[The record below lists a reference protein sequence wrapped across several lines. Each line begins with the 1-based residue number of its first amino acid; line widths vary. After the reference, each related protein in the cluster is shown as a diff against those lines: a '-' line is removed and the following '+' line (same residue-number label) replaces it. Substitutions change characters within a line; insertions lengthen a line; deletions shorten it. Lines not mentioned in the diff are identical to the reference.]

1 MNEQA
6 LKDRL
11 QTISKQKGIHFNDCW
26 KKLLLERFLVRLSRS
41 KHAEKFIFKGGFL
54 LAYMMEIGRE
64 TMDLDFLL
72 TNMTAS
78 EEKIV
83 ETIQEVILTISE
95 DGFSFSHAGIEPLE
109 QPHMDYSGYRI
120 SLKVEFGRMRDKIQI
135 DIGIGDIVT
144 PTNRDLHLFTY
155 KGKPMFEEEI
165 SLLVYPLETIF
176 AEKLET
182 VLSKGAINSRMKDYH
197 DLLLLVRNPSLIQ
210 LKSLED
216 AIQSTFKNR
225 GTIFELINFDEGLKL
240 LQKLWTAHLQD
251 LGNKNK
257 DLELPKDIQEAIK
270 EINSYLVQMKMISL
284 GKMIAD

>member
-41 KHAEKFIFKGGFL
+41 KHVDKFIFKGGFL

-72 TNMTAS
+72 TNMTAN

-83 ETIQEVILTISE
+83 EAIQEVILTTSE
-95 DGFSFSHAGIEPLE
+95 DGFSFSYVGIEPLE
-109 QPHMDYSGYRI
+109 QHHMDYSGYRI
-120 SLKVEFGRMRDKIQI
+120 SLKVEFGCMRDKIQI
-135 DIGIGDIVT
+135 DVGIGDIVT
-144 PTNRDLHLFTY
+144 PTNRDLHLFAY

-165 SLLVYPLETIF
+165 SLLVYPPETIF

-182 VLSKGAINSRMKDYH
+182 VLSKGTINSRMKDYH
-197 DLLLLVRNPSLIQ
+197 DLLLLARNPSLIQ
-210 LKSLED
+210 LKTLEK

-225 GTIFELINFDEGLKL
+225 GTKFELIKFDAEEFKP
-240 LQKLWTAHLQD
+240 LQRLWSAHLRGLGKIAQD
-251 LGNKNK
+251 L
-257 DLELPKDIQEAIK
+257 DLPQEISGSIQ
-270 EINSYLVQMKMISL
+270 EINSYLSKMK
-284 GKMIAD
+284 